1 MVERTPQ
8 ALIFDMD
15 GTLFRTES
23 NIVPAFERAYARL
36 AGEGLTR
43 DAMPSADVLL
53 GSLGML
59 LKDIWSRVLPNS
71 DERTRL
77 RMDELLLEEQ
87 LALLG
92 AGAGELYPGV
102 DETLRKL
109 QEEGYRLFVASN
121 GLEPY
126 VKGVAKALGIADRFE
141 GLYSAGEFRTASKVD
156 LVRLLLDRHEVAS
169 AWMVGDRSSDVEAG
183 SKNGLPVVGCEY
195 AAFGVPQDE
204 LRGAEMRIRAFPE
217 LLDLLGIAE
226 TTK

>member
-1 MVERTPQ
+1 MIEKKPQ

-15 GTLFRTES
+15 GTLFRTEA

-36 AGEGLTR
+36 VAEGLTR
-43 DAMPSADVLL
+43 DAMPPADVLL

-59 LKDIWSRVLPNS
+59 LKDIWGRVLPNS

-87 LALLG
+87 LALLDEG
-92 AGAGELYPGV
+92 LWELYPGV
-102 DETLRKL
+102 HETLRRL
-109 QEEGYRLFVASN
+109 REEGYRLFVASN
-121 GLEPY
+121 GLELY
-126 VKGVAKALGIADRFE
+126 VKGVAAAVGIADLFE
-141 GLYSAGEFRTASKVD
+141 GLYSAGEYRTASKVD

-195 AAFGVPQDE
+195 AAFGVSHDE
-204 LRGAEMRIRAFPE
+204 LQGADMRIRAFPE
-217 LLDLLGIAE
+217 LLDLLGISEKA
-226 TTK
+226 K